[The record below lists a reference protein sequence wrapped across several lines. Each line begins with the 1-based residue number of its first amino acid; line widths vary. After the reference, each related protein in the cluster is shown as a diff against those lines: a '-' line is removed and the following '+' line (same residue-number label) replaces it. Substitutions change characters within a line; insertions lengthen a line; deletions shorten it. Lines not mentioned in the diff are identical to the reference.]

1 MFTNFRQRINAEHWA
16 SARCEPCAP
25 YHHCALP
32 AVRGRPR
39 SFRGVIRGPWPVEE
53 GAMHHE
59 SSLRPID
66 RSDSHTQ
73 AGSTRNRQLC
83 SCRVIAVPG
92 HKKFLAT
99 LTRYGRPSKNRGTP
113 KQDDHAD
120 ALRARCWFVDSIG
133 WTTVATSPNV
143 MLGPAAFDSRFGQRS
158 ARNCQKKDG

>member
-1 MFTNFRQRINAEHWA
+1 MAGRRKRRAPRELYLSSRQSRLTDVGEINTK
-16 SARCEPCAP
+16 ST
-25 YHHCALP
+25 
-32 AVRGRPR
+32 AVLFAWKVLWR
-39 SFRGVIRGPWPVEE
+39 
-53 GAMHHE
+53 
-59 SSLRPID
+59 
-66 RSDSHTQ
+66 
-73 AGSTRNRQLC
+73 
-83 SCRVIAVPG
+83 
-92 HKKFLAT
+92 HKLFIAT